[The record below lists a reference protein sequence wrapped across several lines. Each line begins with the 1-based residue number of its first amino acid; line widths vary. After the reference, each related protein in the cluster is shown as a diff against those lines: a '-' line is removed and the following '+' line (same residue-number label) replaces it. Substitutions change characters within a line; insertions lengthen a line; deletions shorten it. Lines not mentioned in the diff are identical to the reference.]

1 MRLPIVK
8 TMGYFRDVNDG
19 TGRVDQPFA
28 PLEFSR
34 VHHDTPRMAWFYLF
48 LGGALE
54 IIWLIAM
61 KYSNGFRN
69 LWPSVIVV
77 IALIASM
84 IVVSLAIRTIPMG
97 TAYAIWTGIGA
108 AGGAIAGIVLFNESK
123 DWLRLLSIAL
133 IIAGIVGLKLTAP
146 ADAPPTQASA
156 VKELEVGSSR

>member
-1 MRLPIVK
+1 
-8 TMGYFRDVNDG
+8 
-19 TGRVDQPFA
+19 
-28 PLEFSR
+28 
-34 VHHDTPRMAWFYLF
+34 MAWFYLF

-69 LWPSVIVV
+69 FWPSAIVV

-108 AGGAIAGIVLFNESK
+108 AGGAIAGIILFNESK

-146 ADAPPTQASA
+146 ADSAAPPITGAPVPTSPA
-156 VKELEVGSSR
+156 AEG